1 MLGMGK
7 SALALHVAHT
17 LRDRYPD
24 GQLYVDLHG
33 TTPGTRPL
41 PPAQALTA
49 LLRDLGV
56 EPLRIPEHLDGA
68 AALLRS
74 LLAPTRT
81 LMVLDDA
88 EGAAQIRPLLPAGP
102 NCAVI
107 VTSRSPLTALDGARR
122 FPLTPLTAKE
132 SAELLR
138 AVSGRVGLDAAH
150 PLVEL
155 TGRLPLA
162 LRVVAAR
169 LAARRALTPDVLA
182 AQLAATDN
190 RLPHL
195 EYDDL
200 SVRRSLAGA
209 HHALHASAHE
219 TDRGAALTLRRIGA
233 LDLPTYDV
241 ALLARATGTDE
252 RRAGAALDRLVEV
265 ALLEETAYGQYAPHD
280 LVRDFARE
288 LAAAEAASDE
298 PTTAQ
303 G

>member
-1 MLGMGK
+1 M
-7 SALALHVAHT
+7 
-17 LRDRYPD
+17 
-24 GQLYVDLHG
+24 
-33 TTPGTRPL
+33 
-41 PPAQALTA
+41 
-49 LLRDLGV
+49 
-56 EPLRIPEHLDGA
+56 
-68 AALLRS
+68 
-74 LLAPTRT
+74 
-81 LMVLDDA
+81 
-88 EGAAQIRPLLPAGP
+88 
-102 NCAVI
+102 
-107 VTSRSPLTALDGARR
+107 
-122 FPLTPLTAKE
+122 
-132 SAELLR
+132 
-138 AVSGRVGLDAAH
+138 
-150 PLVEL
+150 
-155 TGRLPLA
+155 
-162 LRVVAAR
+162 VAAR